1 MDVFGISVENVQVSL
16 KYDKNKGTVHEG
28 YCTRRVLYMEGT
40 VHGGYCTWRALY
52 MEGTVH
58 GGYCT

>member
-40 VHGGYCTWRALY
+40 VHEGYFYMNGTVDVGYCT
-52 MEGTVH
+52 
-58 GGYCT
+58 